1 MELKLNKMKNTT
13 TTGVKTLFI
22 ASAMMLSILTLDAQV
37 QIGTDING
45 EAAFDRSGH
54 SVSMPDANTVAI
66 GGPYNDGG
74 GNDAG
79 HARVYTWN
87 GTAWVQKGLDIDGEA
102 AYDWSGGSVS
112 MPDANTLAIGATLN
126 DGGGSGS
133 GHVRVYTWSGT
144 AWVQKGVDID
154 GEAAEDISG
163 WSVSMPDANT
173 LAIGAPYNDGGGNDA
188 GHVRVYTWSGTAWI
202 QKGVDIDGEA
212 AGDLSATVSMPDAN
226 TLAIGAPN
234 NDGGAGHVR
243 VYTWSGTAWIQKGV
257 DIDGEAAGDNSG
269 FSVSM
274 PDTNTIAIGTPVKGS
289 GNYEGHVRA
298 YTWSG
303 TAWIQKGVGIDGE
316 AGYDFLGV
324 SVSMPDANTLAIGA
338 TGNDGGGSEAG
349 HVRVYTWNG
358 TAWAQKGADI
368 DGEAA
373 GDGSGHSVSMPDANT
388 HAIGALNNDGG
399 GNDAGHVRVYTWSGT
414 AWAQKGADIDGE
426 AAGDLSGSS
435 VSMPD
440 ANTLAIGAPNNDG
453 TDTNAGHV
461 RVYTWSGTAWVQK
474 GVDID
479 GEAADDGSGNS
490 VSMPDANTLAIG
502 APNNYG
508 TDTRAGHVRVS
519 TWSGTAWAPKGADID
534 GEAANDWSGLS
545 VSMPDANT
553 LASGAQVNDGGGNE
567 AGHVRVYSLATVD
580 VSENSLA
587 APLELY
593 PNPASSIL
601 NVVVDIENLNSA
613 YSIFDNTGRVA
624 LTGKLQSEV
633 TSIQLGDLPSGV
645 YTISIGDE
653 IRQTFQVNRE

>member
-45 EAAFDRSGH
+45 EAADDRLGRTVSMPDANTLAIGAIYNDGGGNDAGHVRVYTWSGAAWIQKGVDIDGEAAGDW
-54 SVSMPDANTVAI
+54 SGYIIMPDANTVAI

-79 HARVYTWN
+79 HVRVYTWS
-87 GTAWVQKGLDIDGEA
+87 GTAWIQKGVDIDGEA
-102 AYDWSGGSVS
+102 AGDLSATVS
-112 MPDANTLAIGATLN
+112 MPDANTLAIGAIYN

-212 AGDLSATVSMPDAN
+212 AGD
-226 TLAIGAPN
+226 
-234 NDGGAGHVR
+234 
-243 VYTWSGTAWIQKGV
+243 WSG
-257 DIDGEAAGDNSG
+257 
-269 FSVSM
+269 
-274 PDTNTIAIGTPVKGS
+274 
-289 GNYEGHVRA
+289 R
-298 YTWSG
+298 
-303 TAWIQKGVGIDGE
+303 
-316 AGYDFLGV
+316 

-338 TGNDGGGSEAG
+338 TLNDGGGS
-349 HVRVYTWNG
+349 
-358 TAWAQKGADI
+358 
-368 DGEAA
+368 
-373 GDGSGHSVSMPDANT
+373 GS
-388 HAIGALNNDGG
+388 
-399 GNDAGHVRVYTWSGT
+399 
-414 AWAQKGADIDGE
+414 
-426 AAGDLSGSS
+426 
-435 VSMPD
+435 
-440 ANTLAIGAPNNDG
+440 
-453 TDTNAGHV
+453 GHV

-479 GEAADDGSGNS
+479 GEAAEDISGWSVSMPDANTVAIGAPNNDGGGNDAGHARVYTWNGTAWVQKGLDIDGEAAYDGSGGS

-502 APNNYG
+502 AP
-508 TDTRAGHVRVS
+508 T
-519 TWSGTAWAPKGADID
+519 
-534 GEAANDWSGLS
+534 
-545 VSMPDANT
+545 
-553 LASGAQVNDGGGNE
+553 NDGGGID

-587 APLELY
+587 APLDLY

-601 NVVVDIENLNSA
+601 YVVVDSEYLNSA
-613 YSIFDNTGRVA
+613 YSIFDNTGRVV
-624 LTGKLQSEV
+624 LTGKLQPEV